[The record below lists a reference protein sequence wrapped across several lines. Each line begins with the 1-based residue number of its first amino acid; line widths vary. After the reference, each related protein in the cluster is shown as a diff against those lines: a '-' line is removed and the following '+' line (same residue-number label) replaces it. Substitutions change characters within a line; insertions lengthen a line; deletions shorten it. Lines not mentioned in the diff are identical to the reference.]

1 MADQTTGTGQRLG
14 RTREQTSEQ
23 AADASA
29 ATAAPEALRQA
40 REAVA
45 REAWADAYRLLGG
58 IDPARLAPDDFAA
71 LADAA
76 WWTSRVEESIT
87 ARMRAYSGYAA
98 AGADRQ
104 AGYCAWML
112 FYEHQLAGRTAVAA
126 GWLRRARQHLQ
137 DRTECAEQCY
147 LAWMEAEAAQERG
160 AFDEAMASA
169 RRMAGIARRC
179 ADPDLYAM
187 SVQVQAGILLAQGR
201 VADGLDLLDDAMCSA
216 MAGELSSFFTGW
228 IYCLGLQRCMACA
241 DLERAAEWTDAAM
254 RWCASMPAENNFRG
268 LCRVHRVEVLELRG
282 AWPQALTEATR
293 TCEELLPYEGR
304 IAAEAF
310 YLAGDIQR
318 RRGDLAAAEA
328 AYDRAHGLGRD
339 PQPGLAL
346 LRLAQG
352 KADAAAAALRLA
364 LASEAGE
371 AGVAAP
377 AGEPGEADRPGPDD
391 GNSRLGRS
399 RLLAAQAEV
408 SLALGRLDQARAAA
422 EELQVL
428 GRDWQRRCGS
438 ETTVLHALAASAGGA
453 LAFAAHDVDGAL
465 PLLRRALEL
474 WLALG
479 VPYEAAQVRMTLAAA
494 DRSAGDEDGARMEL
508 RAARDTFAR
517 LGAAPDA
524 RRAAA
529 LLDSVRPHRPGALT
543 EREVQ
548 VLRLVA
554 AGWTNRSIA
563 AELVISE
570 HTVARHLNNIF
581 AKLDVSSRAAAT
593 AYAYTHGLV

>member
-14 RTREQTSEQ
+14 RPTRQ
-23 AADASA
+23 AADAGA
-29 ATAAPEALRQA
+29 ATAAPEAVRRA

-45 REAWADAYRLLGG
+45 REAWADAYRLLNGM
-58 IDPARLAPDDFAA
+58 DPARLAPDDFAA

-76 WWTSRVEESIT
+76 WWTSRVEESII

-112 FYEHQLAGRTAVAA
+112 FYEHRLAGRTALAA

-137 DRTECAEQCY
+137 DGTECAEQCY
-147 LAWMEAEAAQERG
+147 LAWMEAEEAQQRG

-179 ADPDLYAM
+179 GNADLYAM
-187 SVQVQAGILLAQGR
+187 SVQVRAGVLLAQGR

-228 IYCLGLQRCMACA
+228 IYCLGLQRCMDCA

-282 AWPQALTEATR
+282 AWAQALTEAAR

-310 YLAGDIQR
+310 CLAGDIHR

-328 AYDRAHGLGRD
+328 SYDRAHGLGRD

-352 KADAAAAALRLA
+352 KADAAAAGLRLV
-364 LASEAGE
+364 LAR
-371 AGVAAP
+371 
-377 AGEPGEADRPGPDD
+377 EADEGDRPEPD
-391 GNSRLGRS
+391 GGSSRLGRG
-399 RLLAAQAEV
+399 RLLAAQTEV
-408 SLALGRLDQARAAA
+408 SLALGRLDQARAGA
-422 EELQVL
+422 EELQAL
-428 GRDWQRRCGS
+428 ARDWQRRRGS
-438 ETTVLHALAASAGGA
+438 ETTVLHAVAASAGGA
-453 LAFAAHDVDGAL
+453 LAFAAHDLDRAL
-465 PLLRRALEL
+465 PVLRRALEL

-494 DRSAGDEDGARMEL
+494 DRTAGDEDGARMEL
-508 RAARDTFAR
+508 RAAQDTFER
-517 LGAAPDA
+517 LGAEPDA

-529 LLDSVRPHRPGALT
+529 LLDSVGPHRPGPLT
-543 EREVQ
+543 EREIQ

-554 AGWTNRSIA
+554 AGRTNRSIA